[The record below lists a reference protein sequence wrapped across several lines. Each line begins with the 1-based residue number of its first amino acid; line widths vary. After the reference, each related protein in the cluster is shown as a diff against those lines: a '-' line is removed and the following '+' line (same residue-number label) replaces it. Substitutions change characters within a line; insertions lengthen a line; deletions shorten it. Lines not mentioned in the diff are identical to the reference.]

1 MTTPLSKDAKSVQDV
16 VLFEVSDGI
25 ATVTLNRPEARNAL
39 SIEAMNA
46 LYETWEKVDQTP
58 DIRAVIL
65 TSSDCGTFCAGM
77 DLKQTA
83 AVKAETGKDI
93 LSFMKD
99 PFHYRMRRVKVPIIA
114 AMTGHL
120 MAGGML
126 MSLNCDLRV
135 GLSGSKIG
143 ITESKIGRG
152 SPWAMPLLWMLPQP
166 MLMEMVLTAE
176 LFPIERF
183 EALGFINYLEP
194 TPEAV
199 RARARKLAE
208 FIRSNAPLSIE
219 AGKRSILSAM
229 SVGCD
234 AGLELAWHI
243 YRPAY
248 ASDDAQEG
256 ARAFAEKRPPRWTG
270 R

>member
-1 MTTPLSKDAKSVQDV
+1 MSEFVPGENPIR
-16 VLFEVSDGI
+16 FELEDGI
-25 ATVTLNRPEARNAL
+25 ATVTLDRPAQRNAL
-39 SIEAMNA
+39 SIEAMNGLLEA
-46 LYETWEKVDQTP
+46 WERIDQDP
-58 DIRAVIL
+58 AVRVAIL
-65 TSSDCGTFCAGM
+65 TSSDCGTFCSGM

-83 AVKAETGKDI
+83 KVKQDTGRDI

-99 PFHYRMRRVKVPIIA
+99 PFHFRMRRVKAPIIA

-126 MSLNCDLRV
+126 MSLNSDLRV
-135 GLSGSKIG
+135 GLAGSKVG

-166 MLMEMVLTAE
+166 ILMELVLTAE
-176 LFPIERF
+176 LMPIERF
-183 EALGFINYLEP
+183 LELGFVNHLEASP
-194 TPEAV
+194 DAV
-199 RARARKLAE
+199 RARALKLARQ
-208 FIRSNAPLSIE
+208 IRDNAPLSVE
-219 AGKRSILSAM
+219 AGKRSILTAM

-234 AGLELAWHI
+234 TGLEMAWQI
-243 YRPAY
+243 YRTAY

>member
-1 MTTPLSKDAKSVQDV
+1 MNEFVPGENPIRVELD
-16 VLFEVSDGI
+16 DGI
-25 ATVTLNRPEARNAL
+25 ATVTLDRPAQRNAL
-39 SIEAMNA
+39 SIEAMNG
-46 LYETWEKVDQTP
+46 LYETWERIDQNAEV
-58 DIRAVIL
+58 RVVIL
-65 TSSDCGTFCAGM
+65 TSSDCGTFCSGM

-83 AVKAETGKDI
+83 AIKRDTGKDI

-135 GLSGSKIG
+135 GLAGSKIG

-152 SPWAMPLLWMLPQP
+152 SPWAMPLLWMMPQP
-166 MLMEMVLTAE
+166 ILMEMVLTAE
-176 LFPIERF
+176 LMPIERF
-183 EALGFINYLEP
+183 LELGFINYLEE
-194 TPEAV
+194 TPDTVRV
-199 RARARKLAE
+199 RAMKLARQ
-208 FIRSNAPLSIE
+208 IRDNAPLSVE
-219 AGKRSILSAM
+219 AGKRSILTAM

-234 AGLELAWHI
+234 TGLEMAWQI
-243 YRPAY
+243 YRQAY

-256 ARAFAEKRPPRWTG
+256 ARAFAEKRLPRWTG

>member
-1 MTTPLSKDAKSVQDV
+1 MTAISQGENPI
-16 VLFEVSDGI
+16 LFKVEDGI
-25 ATVTLNRPEARNAL
+25 ATLTLDRPAQRNAL
-39 SIEAMNA
+39 SVEAMNGLHEA
-46 LYETWEKVDQTP
+46 WERVDQDP
-58 DIRAVIL
+58 SIRVVIL

-83 AVKAETGKDI
+83 AIKKETGKDI
-93 LSFMKD
+93 LTFMKD

-152 SPWAMPLLWMLPQP
+152 SPWAMPLLWMMPQP
-166 MLMEMVLTAE
+166 VLMEMVLTAE
-176 LFPIERF
+176 LMPIERF
-183 EALGFINYLEP
+183 LDLGFINYLES
-194 TPEAV
+194 TPDAV
-199 RARARKLAE
+199 RARALSLAQR
-208 FIRSNAPLSIE
+208 IRDNAPLSVE
-219 AGKRSILSAM
+219 AGKRSILTAM

-234 AGLELAWHI
+234 TGLELAWQI

>member
-1 MTTPLSKDAKSVQDV
+1 MSEFVPGENPIRFHL
-16 VLFEVSDGI
+16 EDGI
-25 ATVTLNRPEARNAL
+25 ATVTLDRPAQRNAL
-39 SIEAMNA
+39 SIEAMNG
-46 LYETWEKVDQTP
+46 LYEAWEHIDQNP
-58 DIRAVIL
+58 AVRVAIL
-65 TSSDCGTFCAGM
+65 TSSDCGTFCSGM

-83 AVKAETGKDI
+83 AVKRDTGKDI

-120 MAGGML
+120 MAGGTL
-126 MSLNCDLRV
+126 MSLNSDLRV

-152 SPWAMPLLWMLPQP
+152 SPWAMPLLWMMPQP

-176 LFPIERF
+176 LKPIERF
-183 EALGFINYLEP
+183 LELGFVNYLEP
-194 TPEAV
+194 TPDAV
-199 RARARKLAE
+199 RERAMKLAQQ
-208 FIRSNAPLSIE
+208 IRDNAPLSVE
-219 AGKRSILSAM
+219 AGKRSILTAM

-234 AGLELAWHI
+234 TGLEMAWQI

>member
-1 MTTPLSKDAKSVQDV
+1 MTAFVEGDNPIHLAV
-16 VLFEVSDGI
+16 EDGI
-25 ATVTLNRPEARNAL
+25 ATVTLDRPAQRNAL
-39 SIEAMNA
+39 NIEAMNGLHDA
-46 LYETWEKVDQTP
+46 WERIDQDP
-58 DIRAVIL
+58 AVRVVIL

-83 AVKAETGKDI
+83 AVKRDTGRDI
-93 LSFMKD
+93 LSYMKD

-135 GLSGSKIG
+135 GLAGTRIG
-143 ITESKIGRG
+143 ITESRIGRG
-152 SPWAMPLLWMLPQP
+152 SPWAMPLLWMMPQP
-166 MLMEMVLTAE
+166 LLMEMVLTAE
-176 LFPIERF
+176 LMPIERF
-183 EALGFINYLEP
+183 HELGFVNYLEA
-194 TPEAV
+194 TADAV
-199 RARARKLAE
+199 RERALSLART
-208 FIRSNAPLSIE
+208 IRANAPLSIE
-219 AGKRSILSAM
+219 AGKRSILTAM

-234 AGLELAWHI
+234 TGLELAWQI

-256 ARAFAEKRPPRWTG
+256 ARAFAEKRAPRWTG

>member
-1 MTTPLSKDAKSVQDV
+1 MTISENPILIRID
-16 VLFEVSDGI
+16 DGI
-25 ATVTLNRPEARNAL
+25 ATVTIDRPGQRNSLSVEACNG
-39 SIEAMNA
+39 
-46 LYETWEKVDQTP
+46 LYEAWEKIDQDP
-58 DIRAVIL
+58 SVRVVIL

-77 DLKQTA
+77 DLKQA
-83 AVKAETGKDI
+83 AALKRDTGKDI
-93 LSFMKD
+93 LTFMKD

-126 MSLNCDLRV
+126 MSLNCDMRV
-135 GLSGSKIG
+135 GLSGSRVG

-152 SPWAMPLLWMLPQP
+152 SPWAMPLLWMMPQP
-166 MLMEMVLTAE
+166 LLMEMTLTAE
-176 LFPIERF
+176 LMPIERF
-183 EALGFINYLEP
+183 HDIGFINYLEE

-199 RARARKLAE
+199 RQRALQLAQQ
-208 FIRSNAPLSIE
+208 IRANAPLSVE
-219 AGKRSILSAM
+219 AGKRSILTAM

-234 AGLELAWHI
+234 TGLEMAWQI

-256 ARAFAEKRPPRWTG
+256 ARAFAEKRAPRWTG

>member
-1 MTTPLSKDAKSVQDV
+1 MTAISQGENPI
-16 VLFEVSDGI
+16 LFKVEDGI
-25 ATVTLNRPEARNAL
+25 ATLTLDRPAQRNAL
-39 SIEAMNA
+39 SVEAMNGLHEA
-46 LYETWEKVDQTP
+46 WERVDQDP
-58 DIRAVIL
+58 SIRVVIL

-83 AVKAETGKDI
+83 AIKKETGKYI
-93 LSFMKD
+93 LTFMKD

-152 SPWAMPLLWMLPQP
+152 SPWAMPLLWMMPQP
-166 MLMEMVLTAE
+166 VLMEMVLTAE
-176 LFPIERF
+176 LMPIERF
-183 EALGFINYLEP
+183 LDLGFINYLES
-194 TPEAV
+194 TPDAV
-199 RARARKLAE
+199 RARALSLAQR
-208 FIRSNAPLSIE
+208 IRDNAPLSVE
-219 AGKRSILSAM
+219 AGKRSILTAM

-234 AGLELAWHI
+234 TGLELAWQI

>member
-1 MTTPLSKDAKSVQDV
+1 MTAPLSKDAKSVQDV
-16 VLFEVSDGI
+16 VLFEVSDAL
-25 ATVTLNRPEARNAL
+25 ATVSLNRPEARNAL

-46 LYETWEKVDQTP
+46 LYEIWEKVDQTP

-83 AVKAETGKDI
+83 AIKQQTGKDI

-99 PFHYRMRRVKVPIIA
+99 PFHFRMRRVKVPIIA

-135 GLSGSKIG
+135 GLSGSRVG

-152 SPWAMPLLWMLPQP
+152 SPWAMPLLWMLPQSI
-166 MLMEMVLTAE
+166 LMELVLTAE
-176 LFPIERF
+176 LMPIERLR
-183 EALGFINYLEP
+183 ELGFAN
-194 TPEAV
+194 
-199 RARARKLAE
+199 
-208 FIRSNAPLSIE
+208 
-219 AGKRSILSAM
+219 
-229 SVGCD
+229 
-234 AGLELAWHI
+234 
-243 YRPAY
+243 
-248 ASDDAQEG
+248 
-256 ARAFAEKRPPRWTG
+256 
-270 R
+270 

>member
-1 MTTPLSKDAKSVQDV
+1 MSEFVPGENPIRFQLDN
-16 VLFEVSDGI
+16 GI
-25 ATVTLNRPEARNAL
+25 ATVTLDRPAQRNAL
-39 SIEAMNA
+39 SIEAMNG
-46 LYETWEKVDQTP
+46 LYEIWEQIDQEP
-58 DIRAVIL
+58 EVRVVIL
-65 TSSDCGTFCAGM
+65 TSSDCGTFCAGL

-83 AVKAETGKDI
+83 AIKRDTGKDI

-99 PFHYRMRRVKVPIIA
+99 PFHFRMRRVKVPIIA

-126 MSLNCDLRV
+126 MSLNCDLRI
-135 GLSGSKIG
+135 GLSGSNVG

-166 MLMEMVLTAE
+166 ILMELVLTAA
-176 LFPIERF
+176 LMPIERLR
-183 EALGFINYLEP
+183 ELGFVNYLED

-199 RARARKLAE
+199 RARALGMARQ
-208 FIRSNAPLSIE
+208 IRDNAPLSVE
-219 AGKRSILSAM
+219 AGKRSILTAM

-234 AGLELAWHI
+234 TGLEMAWQI
-243 YRPAY
+243 YRSAY

>member
-1 MTTPLSKDAKSVQDV
+1 MAEYVAGENPIRFKL
-16 VLFEVSDGI
+16 EEGI
-25 ATVTLNRPEARNAL
+25 ATVTLDRPAQRNAL
-39 SIEAMNA
+39 SIEAMNG
-46 LYETWEKVDQTP
+46 LYEIWEQIDQNP
-58 DIRAVIL
+58 EVRVVIL
-65 TSSDCGTFCAGM
+65 TSSDCGTFCAGL

-83 AVKAETGKDI
+83 AIKQQTGKDI

-99 PFHYRMRRVKVPIIA
+99 PFHFRMRRVKVPIIA

-135 GLSGSKIG
+135 GLSGSRVG

-166 MLMEMVLTAE
+166 ILMEMVLTAE
-176 LFPIERF
+176 LMPIERLR
-183 EALGFINYLEP
+183 ELGFVNYLEA
-194 TPEAV
+194 TPDAV
-199 RARARKLAE
+199 RDRAMLLASQ
-208 FIRSNAPLSIE
+208 IRSNAPLSLE
-219 AGKRSILSAM
+219 AGKRSILTAM

-234 AGLELAWHI
+234 AGLEMAWHI
-243 YRPAY
+243 YRKAY
-248 ASDDAQEG
+248 DSDDAQEG
-256 ARAFAEKRPPRWTG
+256 ARAFAGKRPPKWTG